1 MAQPLS
7 KWPDAERIA
16 LLVREAQRE
25 MPGALDR
32 LLDTLRPALVAF
44 FSNRLP
50 HELAE
55 DATQNALSRVA
66 RALRRID
73 PERADAYVATVA
85 RNLFRTAHRRRAID
99 YRRHADIDLADVLE
113 EHRQAP
119 DERAEY
125 EELVRAVHGVV
136 AAKLSPPLAEIIRGL
151 IRGETPTEIALRQG
165 VSAVTVRTRLMRARM
180 ILRRELRIF
189 LDDPVA
195 RTAIQDHQDRRLSG

>member
-1 MAQPLS
+1 MVQPLS

-25 MPGALDR
+25 IPGALDR
-32 LLDTLRPALVAF
+32 LLDTLRPALLAF
-44 FSNRLP
+44 FSDRLP

-85 RNLFRTAHRRRAID
+85 RNLFRTAHRRRTID

-113 EHRQAP
+113 NRQAA
-119 DERAEY
+119 DERVEY

-151 IRGETPTEIALRQG
+151 LRGETPTAIAVRQG
-165 VSAVTVRTRLMRARM
+165 ISAVTVRTRLMRART
-180 ILRRELRIF
+180 ILRRELRIY
-189 LDDPVA
+189 LDDPDGA
-195 RTAIQDHQDRRLSG
+195 LDLGDQRRRLSG

>member
-1 MAQPLS
+1 MVQPLS

-16 LLVREAQRE
+16 LLVREAQRRD
-25 MPGALDR
+25 PGALDR

-44 FSNRLP
+44 FSDRLP

-66 RALRRID
+66 GALRRID

-99 YRRHADIDLADVLE
+99 HRRHADIDLAEVL

-119 DERAEY
+119 DERVEF
-125 EELVRAVHGVV
+125 EDLVRAVHGVV
-136 AAKLSPPLAEIIRGL
+136 AAKLSPPLADIVRGL
-151 IRGETPTEIALRQG
+151 LRGETPAEIAVRQG
-165 VSAVTVRTRLMRARM
+165 VSPVTVRTRLLRARA
-180 ILRRELRIF
+180 ILRRELHIY
-189 LDDPVA
+189 LDDSDVDGGGLADP
-195 RTAIQDHQDRRLSG
+195 RRRLLG